1 LVAFNGN
8 STDFGYWARISL
20 IDLKKRMREA
30 ADNPYAVRK
39 KGLAAARFVRK
50 HQTIQ
55 RTVQELLSPL
65 QSILAARRGG

>member
-1 LVAFNGN
+1 
-8 STDFGYWARISL
+8 
-20 IDLKKRMREA
+20 MREA